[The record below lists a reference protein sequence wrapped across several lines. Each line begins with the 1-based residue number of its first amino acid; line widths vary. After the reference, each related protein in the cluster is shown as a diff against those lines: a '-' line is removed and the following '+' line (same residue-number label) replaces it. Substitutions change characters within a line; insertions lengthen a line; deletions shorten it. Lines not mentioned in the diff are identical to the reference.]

1 MSLFNTESYWV
12 LQILKLAPELLYPSD
27 EVQRSRKFPGSWDNN
42 APSPPVYVCV
52 CFFKLQC
59 VTWSYTK
66 VVPPSTLTKWPV
78 FDYITQT
85 LLTFWTS
92 EPCLHYGTEVWCCA
106 SQCQPIIPF
115 FDTRFIF
122 CDLTEFRRF
131 ANRKHSQSDAGMN
144 LAFFKFD
151 RIIGWTIFIAN
162 HSIN

>member
-1 MSLFNTESYWV
+1 MRYKEAGN
-12 LQILKLAPELLYPSD
+12 
-27 EVQRSRKFPGSWDNN
+27 FPDHGIITHH
-42 APSPPVYVCV
+42 PRLCMCV
-52 CFFKLQC
+52 FFFKLQC

-162 HSIN
+162 TLLIEKALKNISCEYDRWV